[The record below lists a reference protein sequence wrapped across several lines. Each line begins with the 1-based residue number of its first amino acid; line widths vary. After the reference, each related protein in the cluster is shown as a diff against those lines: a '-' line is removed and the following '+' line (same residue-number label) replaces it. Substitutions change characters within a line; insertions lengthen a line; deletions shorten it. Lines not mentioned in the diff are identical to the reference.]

1 MAFVVTSLQQT
12 TTRQLSSL
20 SKGLP
25 QGGLVVVDLQCART
39 NSTIISSF
47 RAAAHGLT
55 GAGPPYVA
63 VMAAGGKGIRVSGEK
78 SFWGVGLF
86 LLVGPGG
93 GRMSFLPYI

>member
-12 TTRQLSSL
+12 TTQRSSSL

-25 QGGLVVVDLQCART
+25 QGYSVVEDLQCAKT

-55 GAGPPYVA
+55 GAGAPYVA
-63 VMAAGGKGIRVSGEK
+63 VMAEGGSAIMIACKNPLWRIVCFILWAR
-78 SFWGVGLF
+78 
-86 LLVGPGG
+86 
-93 GRMSFLPYI
+93 

>member
-25 QGGLVVVDLQCART
+25 QGCLVVVDLQCART

-63 VMAAGGKGIRVSGEK
+63 VMAADGSAIRIACKNPLWRIVY
-78 SFWGVGLF
+78 FILWA
-86 LLVGPGG
+86 
-93 GRMSFLPYI
+93 R